1 MINGLIKLFYSEI
14 VKTKMKSMNSNGYDV
29 RDEYKGIRD
38 ITLKIDSVFFKIL
51 KLALG
56 CIVILV
62 AYSINK
68 ILSVGVVLVGI
79 IYIIYK
85 IKLEEEIK
93 EYIANIKTNIEVSKI
108 ANIKEKG
115 RIGINALI
123 TLLVIGFLT
132 GFNIFIVCSFAI
144 VFMFTLKN
152 IC

>member
-38 ITLKIDSVFFKIL
+38 ITLKIDSVFYKML

-56 CIVILV
+56 CIVVLL

-79 IYIIYK
+79 IYII
-85 IKLEEEIK
+85 
-93 EYIANIKTNIEVSKI
+93 
-108 ANIKEKG
+108 
-115 RIGINALI
+115 
-123 TLLVIGFLT
+123 
-132 GFNIFIVCSFAI
+132 
-144 VFMFTLKN
+144 
-152 IC
+152 

>member
-38 ITLKIDSVFFKIL
+38 ITLKIDSVFYKIL

-56 CIVILV
+56 CIVILL

-85 IKLEEEIK
+85 IKLEVEIK

>member
-38 ITLKIDSVFFKIL
+38 ITLKIDSVFYKML

-56 CIVILV
+56 CIVILL

-85 IKLEEEIK
+85 IKLEVEIK

>member
-51 KLALG
+51 KLSLG
-56 CIVILV
+56 CIVILL

-115 RIGINALI
+115 RVGINALI

>member
-38 ITLKIDSVFFKIL
+38 ITLKIDSVFYKML

-56 CIVILV
+56 CIVVLL

-85 IKLEEEIK
+85 IKLEVEIK